1 MSPRILI
8 VDDEEVNLLTL
19 EAFLTAD
26 GYKLH
31 FARDGRSAI
40 TLAREIHPD
49 LILLDV
55 MMPELDGFAVCREIR
70 ADPVIGRIPL
80 ILITALDDSSSRLEG
95 LKAGAEEFLSKPCD
109 RAELRARVQ
118 TIISLNRF
126 RALAEERIR
135 FERLYELSPAAIVL
149 TDQAGQILTANR
161 AAEAC
166 FGQDRPLSGSSLT
179 THFPPAAAATLHDAL
194 AAAPGPD
201 SGHPVDVA
209 CGEGEGRRHFSVRLA
224 SVPEGL
230 ETRIMLVFDDLTAE
244 VRAREALQKLNAGL
258 EDIVSAR
265 TKQLEDANALLV
277 SYASFVSH
285 DLRSPLTVIKGY
297 LGLLNEMA
305 PEMPAPS
312 RPMVAQAFQASHTM
326 TEMIGN
332 ILQLAHDIHE
342 GDTGPREAVDPEPVL
357 RRLISHVRQV
367 APNPK
372 AAFVVHGPLPA
383 VGVTAVLIERV
394 FFNLLTNA
402 AKYSA
407 EQAQPVIEIGTTGL
421 PGEPVLFVRDNG
433 VGFDAG
439 DSNRLFQEF
448 SRLATAGKTEGL
460 GLGLSLV
467 ARLVRSQ
474 GGKIWAESTVGRGAT
489 FFVQVPAPA
498 TPAGLAA
505 LAATAR

>member
-166 FGQDRPLSGSSLT
+166 FGQDRPL
-179 THFPPAAAATLHDAL
+179 
-194 AAAPGPD
+194 
-201 SGHPVDVA
+201 
-209 CGEGEGRRHFSVRLA
+209 
-224 SVPEGL
+224 
-230 ETRIMLVFDDLTAE
+230 
-244 VRAREALQKLNAGL
+244 
-258 EDIVSAR
+258 
-265 TKQLEDANALLV
+265 
-277 SYASFVSH
+277 
-285 DLRSPLTVIKGY
+285 
-297 LGLLNEMA
+297 
-305 PEMPAPS
+305 
-312 RPMVAQAFQASHTM
+312 
-326 TEMIGN
+326 
-332 ILQLAHDIHE
+332 
-342 GDTGPREAVDPEPVL
+342 
-357 RRLISHVRQV
+357 
-367 APNPK
+367 
-372 AAFVVHGPLPA
+372 
-383 VGVTAVLIERV
+383 
-394 FFNLLTNA
+394 
-402 AKYSA
+402 
-407 EQAQPVIEIGTTGL
+407 
-421 PGEPVLFVRDNG
+421 
-433 VGFDAG
+433 
-439 DSNRLFQEF
+439 
-448 SRLATAGKTEGL
+448 
-460 GLGLSLV
+460 
-467 ARLVRSQ
+467 
-474 GGKIWAESTVGRGAT
+474 
-489 FFVQVPAPA
+489 
-498 TPAGLAA
+498 
-505 LAATAR
+505 